1 MPVLMADVAR
11 RAGVSVTTVSHVI
24 NATRDIAPKTRERV
38 VAAIRDL
45 NYYKNSSAR
54 LLVRGQ
60 SDIVGIILSDI
71 ENPFLP
77 PLVKSFERAATAAGL
92 EILLGMTN
100 YEQRK
105 AESAV
110 RRMIESRVRGVA
122 VMTSQIDSRLVE
134 AMLQA
139 EVPVV
144 ALDWPRV
151 GKGKS
156 SLTID
161 YSTGIHQALEHLH
174 GLGHRDLGVIH
185 GPANIVSAMRYEELL
200 RQAIGEIGMTLIG
213 SVESD
218 NRPEG
223 GAQAAETLLRARRP
237 PSALLC
243 GNDLM
248 AIGAMGAAIR
258 LGLSVPRD
266 LSIIGSDDI
275 AMASYSNPSLS
286 TVRIP
291 RDAMGYEAFRLLERM
306 YGVPLKRG
314 SESCVATSFI
324 ARGSTGRCLRGRA
337 AVRLVGSGNTALNL
351 VRTAGTGKGKRA
363 LA

>member
-1 MPVLMADVAR
+1 MPVLMADVAK

-38 VAAIRDL
+38 MSAIKEL
-45 NYYKNSSAR
+45 SYYKNSSAR

-60 SDIVGIILSDI
+60 SDIVGMILSDI

-77 PLVKSFERAATAAGL
+77 PLMKSFERAATTAGL
-92 EILLGMTN
+92 DVLIGMTN

-139 EVPVV
+139 DVPVV

-161 YSTGIHQALEHLH
+161 YTTGINEALGHLRE
-174 GLGHRDLGVIH
+174 LGHRELALIH
-185 GPANIVSAMRYEELL
+185 GPAHIVSATRYEEHL
-200 RQAIGEIGMTLIG
+200 RHSIREMGMTLVG

-223 GAQAAETLLRARRP
+223 GAQAAETLLRGQHRP
-237 PSALLC
+237 TAILC

-248 AIGAMGAAIR
+248 AIGAMGAATR

-275 AMASYSNPSLS
+275 AMASYCNPSLS

-306 YGVPLKRG
+306 YGVPLRRG
-314 SESCVATSFI
+314 TETCIATSFI
-324 ARGSTGRCLRGRA
+324 ARGSTGRCRQNRSALHESAAGAGRLK
-337 AVRLVGSGNTALNL
+337 LVGA
-351 VRTAGTGKGKRA
+351 AGGKAKRSRG
-363 LA
+363 

>member
-1 MPVLMADVAR
+1 MPVLMADVAK

-24 NATRDIAPKTRERV
+24 NATRDIAPKTHERV
-38 VAAIRDL
+38 MSAIKEL

-60 SDIVGIILSDI
+60 SDIVGMILSDI

-92 EILLGMTN
+92 DLLIGMTN

-134 AMLQA
+134 TMLQA
-139 EVPVV
+139 DVPVV
-144 ALDWPRV
+144 ALDWPRL

-161 YSTGIHQALEHLH
+161 YTTGIHQALEHLRE
-174 GLGHRDLGVIH
+174 LGHHDLAVIH

-200 RQAIGEIGMTLIG
+200 RQSIREIGMTLVG
-213 SVESD
+213 SIESD

-223 GAQAAETLLRARRP
+223 GAQAAETLLRGDRRP
-237 PSALLC
+237 TAILC

-248 AIGAMGAAIR
+248 AIGAMGAATR
-258 LGLSVPRD
+258 LGLAVPRD

-275 AMASYSNPSLS
+275 AMASYCNPSLS

-306 YGVPLKRG
+306 CGVPLKRG
-314 SESCVATSFI
+314 METCVATSFI
-324 ARGSTGRCLRGRA
+324 ARGSTGKCKQGSSTRHEATGGGLQLVSA
-337 AVRLVGSGNTALNL
+337 AA
-351 VRTAGTGKGKRA
+351 GKRKGSRA
-363 LA
+363 